1 MRENS
6 NDLKLSNFN
15 YCLIFFKP
23 VGANPKNII
32 NINIVLL
39 KTVGAYEVTVPVL
52 ANDAPVKYSGM
63 AISSPLAVTTVENHF
78 FTNFTASVD
87 NTFIGFQAMT

>member
-1 MRENS
+1 MKIRMTWNCPIS
-6 NDLKLSNFN
+6 IIDW
-15 YCLIFFKP
+15 FFFEP

-32 NINIVLL
+32 LL
-39 KTVGAYEVTVPVL
+39 KTVGAYELTVPVL

-63 AISSPLAVTTVENHF
+63 TISSPLAVTTVENHF

-87 NTFIGFQAMT
+87 NTFIEFQAMT